1 MALLRSLQLCLRFMK
16 ESLKVL
22 IVDDEAG
29 IRKILRMF
37 FELEDCCVSE
47 AANSNDAYDLILE
60 SRPDVIVLDVMLGG
74 ETGFELC
81 ERVKSDKKLM
91 DIKVALFTSL
101 AQEHDIEEGNKVGA
115 DLYLTKPQNP
125 KDIVSKIKDLCDI
138 K

>member
-1 MALLRSLQLCLRFMK
+1 MK
-16 ESLKVL
+16 ETLKVL

-37 FELEDCCVSE
+37 FEVEGCRVSE
-47 AANSNDAYDLILE
+47 AANSHDAYDLVFE
-60 SRPDVIVLDVMLGG
+60 ERPHVIVLDVMLGG

-81 ERVKSDKKLM
+81 EKIKSDDSLK

-101 AQEHDIEEGNKVGA
+101 AQEHDIEEGKKVGA

-125 KDIVSKIKDLCDI
+125 KDIVRKIQDLFDDE
-138 K
+138 

>member
-1 MALLRSLQLCLRFMK
+1 MK
-16 ESLKVL
+16 EKLKVL

-37 FELEDCCVSE
+37 FETEGCLVSE
-47 AANSNDAYDLILE
+47 AANSIDAFDLILDKM
-60 SRPDVIVLDVMLGG
+60 PHVIVLDVMLGG

-81 ERVKSDKKLM
+81 SRVKSDGKLR

-101 AQEHDIEEGNKVGA
+101 SNEHDIEEGKNVGA

-125 KDIVSKIKDLCDI
+125 KDIVRKIIDLFDLN
-138 K
+138 

>member
-1 MALLRSLQLCLRFMK
+1 M
-16 ESLKVL
+16 LKVL

-37 FELEDCCVSE
+37 FEVEGCRVSE
-47 AANSNDAYDLILE
+47 AANSNDAYDLIFE
-60 SRPDVIVLDVMLGG
+60 NRPHVIVLDVMLGG

-81 ERVKSDKKLM
+81 ERIKANEELK

-101 AQEHDIEEGNKVGA
+101 SQEHDIAEGRKVGA

-125 KDIVSKIKDLCDI
+125 KDIVRQITDLFDI
-138 K
+138 E